1 LSDSIAEPVRTH
13 DAVLLAYHGAITLG
27 KDIWK
32 AYSKMEVLEQ
42 AAYIQIQVN
51 SLGGEVRLPNES
63 IEKMI
68 ALKKKMGMD
77 LSSDPELLS

>member
-1 LSDSIAEPVRTH
+1 
-13 DAVLLAYHGAITLG
+13 
-27 KDIWK
+27 
-32 AYSKMEVLEQ
+32 MEVLEQ